1 MLMIENKRTL
11 QCRVLL
17 FAIIFELGKEQD
29 MLSNQVREKVNAY
42 DQQQIL
48 RFYDELSESE
58 KAVFEEELENLDFS
72 LLDVLD
78 KKCGAGQEECNTAIY
93 EPLEALK
100 LDEIMDR
107 YTEFEAVGIEAVK
120 NCKVGAVLL
129 AGGQGTRLGFDKP
142 KGMFNI
148 GETRELYIF
157 ECLMNNLMDVVN
169 RSGAYIPLFIMTSDK
184 NDKDTR
190 EFFAQHDYFGYDRDF
205 VFFFIQDMAPS
216 VDYNGKLLL
225 EEKYK
230 LSLSPNGNGGWF
242 SSMVRAG
249 LLDKI
254 TSMGVEWLNVF
265 AVDNVLQEMADPVF
279 IGATIQ
285 SGKPSGSKVVR
296 KAFPEERVG
305 VMCKENGKPSIV
317 EYYELTEEMKNRK
330 DANGE
335 PAYNYG
341 VILNYLLKVD
351 SLVAILNEQLP
362 VHIVEKKIP
371 YLDKNGNK
379 INPAEP
385 NGYKFEE
392 LILDMIHLLDDCL
405 VFEVLRNREFAPVKN
420 KEGTDSIET
429 ARTLL
434 KENGVEL

>member
-1 MLMIENKRTL
+1 
-11 QCRVLL
+11 
-17 FAIIFELGKEQD
+17 
-29 MLSNQVREKVNAY
+29 MLSNRVREKVNAY
-42 DQQQIL
+42 NQQQIL
-48 RFYDELSESE
+48 RFYDELSDTE
-58 KAVFEEELENLDFS
+58 KAIFEEELENLDFS
-72 LLDVLD
+72 LLDVLN
-78 KKCGAGQEECNTAIY
+78 KKNSGVQKDNNIVKY

-100 LDEIMDR
+100 LDEIMEH
-107 YTEFEAVGIEAVK
+107 YTEFESVGIEAIK

-148 GETRELYIF
+148 GETKELYIF
-157 ECLMNNLMDVVN
+157 QCLMNNLMEVVN

-190 EFFAQHDYFGYDRDF
+190 EFFQKHDYFGYDRDY

-216 VDYNGKLLL
+216 VDFNGKLLL

-265 AVDNVLQEMADPVF
+265 AVDNVLQKMADPVF

-317 EYYELTEEMKNRK
+317 EYYELTEDMKNQK

-341 VILNYLLKVD
+341 VILNYLLNVD

-371 YLDKNGNK
+371 FIDENGN
-379 INPAEP
+379 INNPTEP

-420 KEGTDSIET
+420 KEGVDSIET

>member
-1 MLMIENKRTL
+1 
-11 QCRVLL
+11 
-17 FAIIFELGKEQD
+17 
-29 MLSNQVREKVNAY
+29 MLSNQVREKVNVY
-42 DQQQIL
+42 GQQQIL
-48 RFYDELSESE
+48 RFYDELSEKE

-78 KKCGAGQEECNTAIY
+78 KKRNAGQEEDNAAVY

-100 LDEIMDR
+100 LDEIMER
-107 YTEFEAVGIEAVK
+107 YTEFEAVGIEAIK

-157 ECLMNNLMDVVN
+157 ECLINNLMDVVN

-190 EFFAQHDYFGYDRDF
+190 DFFAEHDYFGYDKDF
-205 VFFFIQDMAPS
+205 VFFFVQDMAPS

-265 AVDNVLQEMADPVF
+265 AVDNVLQKMADPVF
-279 IGATIQ
+279 VGATIQ

-296 KAFPEERVG
+296 KAFPEEKVG

-330 DANGE
+330 DASGE

-351 SLVAILNEQLP
+351 SLVEILNAQLP

-371 YLDKNGNK
+371 YLDENGNAVS
-379 INPAEP
+379 PTEP

-420 KEGTDSIET
+420 KEGVDSIET

-434 KENGVEL
+434 KENGVEI

>member
-1 MLMIENKRTL
+1 M
-11 QCRVLL
+11 
-17 FAIIFELGKEQD
+17 
-29 MLSNQVREKVNAY
+29 
-42 DQQQIL
+42 
-48 RFYDELSESE
+48 
-58 KAVFEEELENLDFS
+58 
-72 LLDVLD
+72 
-78 KKCGAGQEECNTAIY
+78 
-93 EPLEALK
+93 
-100 LDEIMDR
+100 
-107 YTEFEAVGIEAVK
+107 
-120 NCKVGAVLL
+120 GAVLL

-265 AVDNVLQEMADPVF
+265 AVDNVLQKMADPVF

>member
-1 MLMIENKRTL
+1 
-11 QCRVLL
+11 
-17 FAIIFELGKEQD
+17 
-29 MLSNQVREKVNAY
+29 MLSNKVREKVDEYN
-42 DQQQIL
+42 QHQIL
-48 RFYDELSESE
+48 RFYDELAERE
-58 KAVFEEELENLDFS
+58 REEFEEELENLDFS
-72 LLDVLD
+72 LLEVLKN
-78 KKCGAGQEECNTAIY
+78 KKSNAERNGISTVY

-100 LDEIMDR
+100 LDDIMEH
-107 YTEFEAVGIEAVK
+107 YTEFETVGVDAIRR
-120 NCKVGAVLL
+120 CKVGAVLL

-157 ECLMNNLMDVVN
+157 QCLIQNLIKVVN
-169 RSGAYIPLFIMTSDK
+169 QSGAYIPLFIMTSDK

-190 EFFAQHDYFGYDRDF
+190 EFFVKHDYFGYDKDYI
-205 VFFFIQDMAPS
+205 FFFIQEMAPS

-225 EEKYK
+225 EEKHK

-242 SSMVRAG
+242 SSMVKAG
-249 LLDKI
+249 LLDKV
-254 TSMGVEWLNVF
+254 SAMGVEWLNVF
-265 AVDNVLQEMADPVF
+265 AVDNVLQKMADPVF

-296 KAFPEERVG
+296 KASPDERVG

-317 EYYELTEEMKNRK
+317 EYYELTEEMKNQR
-330 DANGE
+330 DSNGE

-351 SLVAILNEQLP
+351 SLVSILDKQLP

-371 YLDKNGNK
+371 FIDEYGNK
-379 INPAEP
+379 ISPSEP

-405 VFEVLRNREFAPVKN
+405 VFEVVRNREFAPVKN
-420 KEGTDSIET
+420 KEGVDSIET
-429 ARTLL
+429 ARALL

>member
-1 MLMIENKRTL
+1 MIENKRTL

-78 KKCGAGQEECNTAIY
+78 KKSGAGQEECNTAIY

-265 AVDNVLQEMADPVF
+265 AVDNVLQKMADPVF

-362 VHIVEKKIP
+362 VHIVEKKIT

>member
-1 MLMIENKRTL
+1 MIENKRTL

-78 KKCGAGQEECNTAIY
+78 KKSGAGQEECNTAIY

-265 AVDNVLQEMADPVF
+265 AVDNVLQKMADPVF

-305 VMCKENGKPSIV
+305 VMCEENGKPSIV

>member
-1 MLMIENKRTL
+1 MQSSLIRDY
-11 QCRVLL
+11 VDS
-17 FAIIFELGKEQD
+17 GKDQD
-29 MLSNQVREKVNAY
+29 MLSNKVREKVNEY
-42 DQQQIL
+42 NQHQIL
-48 RFYDELSESE
+48 RFYDELSERDRE
-58 KAVFEEELENLDFS
+58 EFEEELENLDFS
-72 LLDVLD
+72 LLEVLKN
-78 KKCGAGQEECNTAIY
+78 KKRNSERNGISTVY

-100 LDEIMDR
+100 LDDITEH
-107 YTEFEAVGIEAVK
+107 YTEFETVGIDAIRH
-120 NCKVGAVLL
+120 CKVGAVLL

-157 ECLMNNLMDVVN
+157 QCLIQNLMKVVN
-169 RSGAYIPLFIMTSDK
+169 QSGAYIPLFIMTSDK

-190 EFFAQHDYFGYDRDF
+190 EFFEKHDYFGYDKDYI
-205 VFFFIQDMAPS
+205 FFFVQDMAPS
-216 VDYNGKLLL
+216 VDYNGKLLM
-225 EEKYK
+225 EEKHK

-242 SSMVRAG
+242 SSMVKAG
-249 LLDKI
+249 LLDKV
-254 TSMGVEWLNVF
+254 SAMGVEWLNVF
-265 AVDNVLQEMADPVF
+265 AVDNVLQKMADPVF

-296 KAFPEERVG
+296 KASPDERVG

-317 EYYELTEEMKNRK
+317 EYYELTEEMKNQT
-330 DANGE
+330 DSNGE

-351 SLVAILNEQLP
+351 SLVSILDKQLP

-371 YLDKNGNK
+371 FIDEFGNK
-379 INPAEP
+379 ISPSEP

-405 VFEVLRNREFAPVKN
+405 VFEVVRNREFAPVKN
-420 KEGTDSIET
+420 KEGVDSIET
-429 ARTLL
+429 ARALL